1 MISTCAHTKTRSS
14 ASVVASSAK
23 IPESASETGDQPAG
37 QGFRPSAICVAC
49 QRSRV
54 VAIPAMRA
62 RMRSASPRWEPS
74 NRAGRC
80 TFRIENADTTPTS
93 TRTAN
98 TSTRSAY
105 QPWCSSQPSGEPDG
119 RDGSRSTMAAIAMKI
134 VGKRTTNPQKM
145 NACTSPGTRRWRS
158 FRCPRTMVASFRTR
172 TGRSDE
178 RLTGFPE
185 RTSRVRKSARRAKSP
200 PAIATATT
208 SATAEATLAV
218 VLSCLAPS
226 SARPRSPAR
235 PRAGR
240 RSRRSPRSRGSALP
254 GRC

>member
-14 ASVVASSAK
+14 ASVVESSANT
-23 IPESASETGDQPAG
+23 PESASATGDQSAG

-62 RMRSASPRWEPS
+62 RMRSASPRWDPS

-93 TRTAN
+93 TRTAK

-119 RDGSRSTMAAIAMKI
+119 RDGSRSTIATTAMKI

-145 NACTSPGTRRWRS
+145 NACTSPGNEALEELPLPEDDGGFVPNAYWEVGRAADRLSRAHQ
-158 FRCPRTMVASFRTR
+158 PREEECAAREEPAGDR
-172 TGRSDE
+172 DRDDE
-178 RLTGFPE
+178 RD
-185 RTSRVRKSARRAKSP
+185 RRADARGRAQLPRAFLSS
-200 PAIATATT
+200 AEIAGTT
-208 SATAEATLAV
+208 S
-218 VLSCLAPS
+218 C
-226 SARPRSPAR
+226 RSPMTA
-235 PRAGR
+235 
-240 RSRRSPRSRGSALP
+240 
-254 GRC
+254 